1 MKIQKFNESS
11 EESHKSWSKERL
23 TQHINERDYLQEVLK
38 KYLFWKSGAD
48 PSETAYDVDNYF
60 LDYKNKFC
68 ISYED
73 GDRENLVVRVQ
84 EKDFDELIMFLNN
97 PEMMMNSKKYNL

>member
-11 EESHKSWSKERL
+11 EEKIHWSKERL
-23 TQHINERDYLQEVLK
+23 TQHINDRYYLQEVLK
-38 KYLFWKSGAD
+38 NYLFWKTGDD

-60 LDYKNKFC
+60 LDYNNKFC

-73 GDRENLVVRVQ
+73 GDRESLVYRVQ
-84 EKDFDELIMFLNN
+84 EKDYDELIMFLDN